1 MATIDGTGRPGYMY
15 DDATDVWY
23 EISGKV
29 STAANYQWIGAHQFD
44 NNVTMNGA
52 LTATLKF
59 NSFLNPAAR
68 IAVITTPS
76 TGLITFIQQDAT
88 GNTIN
93 KFQYWNGSAWT
104 DIASVAYQ
112 SSAPS
117 SPASGNVWI
126 NSTTKD
132 MFVYTG
138 SAWVQVGGT
147 ASKTSSF
154 FLGGM

>member
-1 MATIDGTGRPGYMY
+1 MATIDATGRPGYMY

-68 IAVITTPS
+68 LAAIAAPS

-93 KFQYWNGSAWT
+93 KFQYWSGAAWV

-112 SSAPS
+112 STEPS
-117 SPASGNVWI
+117 SPSAGNIWVKSTD
-126 NSTTKD
+126 NS
-132 MFVYTG
+132 MYVYTG
-138 SAWVQVGGT
+138 SIWVQSGGT
-147 ASKTSSF
+147 GGKSF
-154 FLGGM
+154 SMLLGGM